1 MATEKIARGFALL
14 ACLAFAIAPSGCD
27 RSPAGQATSSQ
38 AEDSDGHDH
47 SHGEGHG
54 HSHGEEAGE
63 AHGEGEGH
71 SHGEGEGH
79 DHGHGPARALGQA
92 TQDGLE
98 VRASVEGDVK
108 AGTEASFDVQVAP
121 SAVSVRAW
129 IGSQDGKG
137 AIRAKAEREGTGW
150 HVHVE
155 VPSPI
160 PAKAR
165 LWLEI
170 ERAGGAR
177 SVVGFDLPAQE

>member
-27 RSPAGQATSSQ
+27 RSPSGPATSSQ

-47 SHGEGHG
+47 SH
-54 HSHGEEAGE
+54 
-63 AHGEGEGH
+63 
-71 SHGEGEGH
+71 GEGH

-98 VRASVEGDVK
+98 VKASVEGDVK

-137 AIRAKAEREGTGW
+137 AIRAGAEREGSGW

-155 VPSPI
+155 APSPI
-160 PAKAR
+160 PANAR

-170 ERAGGAR
+170 ERDGGAR
-177 SVVGFDLPAQE
+177 SVVGFDLPAPE